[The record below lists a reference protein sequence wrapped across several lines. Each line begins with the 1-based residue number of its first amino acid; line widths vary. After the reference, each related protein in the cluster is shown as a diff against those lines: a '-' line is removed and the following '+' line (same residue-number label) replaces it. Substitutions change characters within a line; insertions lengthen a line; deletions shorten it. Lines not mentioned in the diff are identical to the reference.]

1 MQRFGEKLRAL
12 RQHHALTVRDLTRAL
27 GYTGFGYIHSI
38 ETGKIMPRVEFVL
51 KVADY
56 FNVSLDQLLRDNLE
70 LTLHGDADNQADAG
84 DSDMPS

>member
-12 RQHHALTVRDLTRAL
+12 RQHHGLTVRELTRAL

-38 ETGKIMPRVEFVL
+38 ETGKITPRVEFIL

-56 FNVSLDQLLRDNLE
+56 FNVSLDLLLRDNLE
-70 LTLHGDADNQADAG
+70 LTLQDAADTGA
-84 DSDMPS
+84 DDIP